1 MSAPN
6 MSHIVERIQSIKNHD
21 ITTILGCEALTA
33 QVTATL
39 HFGSPGLVDADA
51 RWGRR
56 RNPSGVISFDVLN
69 YLNDECIDIVRSG
82 GGPNAALHWELSSN
96 GQWIAPDVNDRVLIS
111 PENPEPGPEPENDET
126 MIILREIRDNT
137 FRIKYLFE
145 KVAERSGIE

>member
-56 RNPSGVISFDVLN
+56 RNPFGVISFDVLN

-82 GGPNAALHWELSSN
+82 GGPNAALHWERSTP
-96 GQWIAPDVNDRVLIS
+96 GQWIAPDVNDRILL
-111 PENPEPGPEPENDET
+111 NPNNPGNPPPENDET
-126 MIILREIRDNT
+126 MIVLKEIRDNT
-137 FRIKYLFE
+137 FRTVELLE
-145 KVAERSGIE
+145 KAARRFGIE